1 MNRQEYLD
9 FIKATFDECHQLA
22 TTKGADYC
30 GTNDPFKNFR
40 GYSLTGVSIPQGI
53 LTRIV
58 DKVSRAGN
66 FLATGAA
73 YMVVSE
79 KLEDTLKDLLTYTV
93 ILLAYLESERR
104 KAAAEAVESK

>member
-22 TTKGADYC
+22 TAKGADYC
-30 GTNDPFKNFR
+30 GVTDPFKNFR

-53 LTRIV
+53 LTRII

-66 FLATGAA
+66 FISRGEAF
-73 YMVVSE
+73 MVVTE

-104 KAAAEAVESK
+104 KSQEESIESK

>member
-9 FIKATFDECHQLA
+9 FIKATFNECHQLA
-22 TTKGADYC
+22 TCKGADYC
-30 GTNDPFKNFR
+30 GINDPFKNFR

-53 LTRIV
+53 LTRII

-66 FLATGAA
+66 FIASGATF
-73 YMVVSE
+73 MVASE

-93 ILLAYLESERR
+93 ILLAYLEAERR
-104 KAAAEAVESK
+104 KAATEVVESK